1 MDSLEADMPPIA
13 SNYTADTSTL
23 HTLQTKQRQLTSRIS
38 TFNERTRGIH
48 DTTMKL
54 RYAYSS
60 ADGLK
65 EKMASVETLM
75 GGLQN
80 RIQRLLG
87 RVDAV
92 EKLRMRASLERSYRM
107 RWLGMAGAV
116 LVLGLALA
124 FFYTRH

>member
-1 MDSLEADMPPIA
+1 M
-13 SNYTADTSTL
+13 
-23 HTLQTKQRQLTSRIS
+23 
-38 TFNERTRGIH
+38 GIH
-48 DTTMKL
+48 DATMKL

-124 FFYTRH
+124 FFYTRHQH

>member
-1 MDSLEADMPPIA
+1 MDALEADMPPIA
-13 SNYTADTSTL
+13 SNYTTDTATL
-23 HTLQTKQRQLTSRIS
+23 HTLQTKQRQLTSRIT
-38 TFNERTRGIH
+38 TFNERTKGIH

-92 EKLRMRASLERSYRM
+92 EKLRMRATLERSYRM
-107 RWLGMAGAV
+107 RWMGMTGAV

-124 FFYTRH
+124 FFYTR

>member
-1 MDSLEADMPPIA
+1 MDALEADMPPIA
-13 SNYTADTSTL
+13 ANYIADTATL
-23 HTLQTKQRQLTSRIS
+23 HTHQTKQRQLTSRIK

-80 RIQRLLG
+80 RIQKLLG

-107 RWLGMAGAV
+107 RWLGMVGTV
-116 LVLGLALA
+116 LVMGLALA
-124 FFYTRH
+124 FFYTR

>member
-1 MDSLEADMPPIA
+1 MDALEADIPPIA
-13 SNYTADTSTL
+13 SNYTADTTNL
-23 HTLQTKQRQLTSRIS
+23 QALQTKQRQLTSRVK

-65 EKMASVETLM
+65 EKLVSVETLM

-80 RIQRLLG
+80 RIQKLLG

-92 EKLRMRASLERSYRM
+92 DKLRQRATLERTYRL
-107 RWLGMAGAV
+107 RWLGMAGAA
-116 LVLGLALA
+116 LVMGLALA
-124 FFYTRH
+124 FFYTR